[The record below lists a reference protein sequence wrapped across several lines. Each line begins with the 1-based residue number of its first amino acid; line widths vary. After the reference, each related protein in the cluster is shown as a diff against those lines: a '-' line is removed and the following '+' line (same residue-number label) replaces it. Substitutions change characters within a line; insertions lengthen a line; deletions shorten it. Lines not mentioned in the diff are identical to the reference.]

1 MFRHSSEIF
10 SRNSSPWG
18 SSDLFTERS
27 CSSSFMHLV
36 LADIEYIGK
45 LKEDMHRLPGVLGQV
60 GTGRALL

>member
-1 MFRHSSEIF
+1 
-10 SRNSSPWG
+10 
-18 SSDLFTERS
+18 
-27 CSSSFMHLV
+27 MHLV